1 MAAMSSA
8 GNDSGSGRPRPG
20 RTGITVTGTGS
31 AAAAVD
37 EVTVTLGISI
47 IRPEPGAAFQAAAQT
62 ATRVLAIL
70 ADDGADSR
78 SVRTADLTFG
88 PQLEWR
94 DNREFLAGYQ
104 AGQRLIV
111 HLAGLAGLER
121 MLTDV
126 AMSGGEGV
134 RIESVAL
141 TASNPESALRE
152 ARARAFADAQAKAT
166 QFAELAG
173 RRLGELVR
181 IDERR
186 EVDHEF
192 GLSRRPSAAAGGSQ
206 KMPVASGDAVVRA
219 AVEAHWMFAVDA
231 IS

>member
-1 MAAMSSA
+1 MTAMTSESNDAGSA
-8 GNDSGSGRPRPG
+8 RPRPG
-20 RTGITVTGTGS
+20 RAGITVTGTGS
-31 AAAAVD
+31 ARAAVD

-47 IRPEPGAAFQAAAQT
+47 VRPQPGAAFQAAAHA
-62 ATRVLAIL
+62 ATRVLGIL

-78 SVRTADLTFG
+78 SVRTADLTLG
-88 PQLEWR
+88 PQIEWR
-94 DNREFLAGYQ
+94 DNREFVVGYQ

-111 HLAGLAGLER
+111 RLTGLAGLER

-126 AMSGGEGV
+126 AMTGGEGI

-141 TASNPESALRE
+141 NASNPESALRE
-152 ARARAFADAQAKAT
+152 ARSRAFADAQAKAT

-181 IDERR
+181 MDERR
-186 EVDHEF
+186 EVDHTW
-192 GLSRRPSAAAGGSQ
+192 GSSRGVMSLAAGSP
-206 KMPVASGDAVVRA
+206 KMPVASGDAVVSA